1 MWAHHEKLVIIDQV
15 VVIVIT
21 IVIVIAIAIAIVI
34 VIVIVIVINFCLSFS
49 KWSMTSWVEGIF
61 CIQSTTFV
69 SGVDHILNSK
79 DPDLGRQC

>member
-15 VVIVIT
+15 VVIVIA
-21 IVIVIAIAIAIVI
+21 IAIAIAIVI
-34 VIVIVIVINFCLSFS
+34 VIILNFCLSFY
-49 KWSMTSWVEGIF
+49 KWSRTSWGEGKF